1 MLMIKESG
9 YVVIYGNSK
18 LSLNCSKI
26 NFLSKAQMVTKR
38 SLHIQEDSFSFCI
51 KEPRLCSQQSLDIR
65 HRGGRLLQAEGHA
78 PKYHMLKSYVLVPQH
93 VTIFAD
99 EAFKR

>member
-18 LSLNCSKI
+18 LSLNYSKI

-38 SLHIQEDSFSFCI
+38 NLHIQENSFSFCI
-51 KEPRLCSQQSLDIR
+51 KGLRLSSQQSPDIH
-65 HRGGRLLQAEGHA
+65 HRGGRLLQAEGCA
-78 PKYHMLKSYVLVPQH
+78 PKFHMLKSYILVPQH

-99 EAFKR
+99 